1 MRGLYPETREE
12 VEEEID
18 RIDRHLLKIDDG
30 TPCAAVDIYRKLRND
45 LAAELKR
52 TEPK

>member
-12 VEEEID
+12 FQEEID

-30 TPCAAVDIYRKLRND
+30 SPCTVVDIYRKLRND
-45 LAAELKR
+45 LSDLLQRWES
-52 TEPK
+52 